1 MKQADGDAWSA
12 YMARLLTYYCRTSEK
27 TSKADS
33 KVGKLFQLQD
43 IVKFKLHKTFF
54 SIADCVAFRSTA
66 WRDITL
72 RFK

>member
-33 KVGKLFQLQD
+33 KVGKLFQLQALGYVFLLQ
-43 IVKFKLHKTFF
+43 IEKTHC
-54 SIADCVAFRSTA
+54 ALYA
-66 WRDITL
+66 
-72 RFK
+72 

>member
-33 KVGKLFQLQD
+33 KVGKLFQLQA
-43 IVKFKLHKTFF
+43 LGYGFF
-54 SIADCVAFRSTA
+54 IADRKTHCALYV
-66 WRDITL
+66 
-72 RFK
+72 

>member
-33 KVGKLFQLQD
+33 KVKKLFQLQALGY
-43 IVKFKLHKTFF
+43 VFY
-54 SIADCVAFRSTA
+54 IADIKRHCALYV
-66 WRDITL
+66 
-72 RFK
+72 

>member
-33 KVGKLFQLQD
+33 KVGKLFQLQAYISD
-43 IVKFKLHKTFF
+43 IAKFKLQKICLVFLAKFWLKKHLYLP
-54 SIADCVAFRSTA
+54 IV
-66 WRDITL
+66 
-72 RFK
+72 